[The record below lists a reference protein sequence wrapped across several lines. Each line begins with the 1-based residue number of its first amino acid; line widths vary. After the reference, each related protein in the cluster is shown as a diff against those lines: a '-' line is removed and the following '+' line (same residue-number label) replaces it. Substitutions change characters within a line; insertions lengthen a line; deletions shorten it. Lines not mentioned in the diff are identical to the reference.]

1 MKEGQGYKKFCRK
14 MTITMKT
21 MKHAMSIHFLLTH
34 SKHRHACIHA
44 RTHAHTHTHTHTHI
58 HTQIQRN
65 LYSHDNHTF
74 GITANSNGRMH
85 SSTFTHPYILT
96 LSHSVI
102 TYQEKDLKYLAP

>member
-44 RTHAHTHTHTHTHI
+44 HTHT

-85 SSTFTHPYILT
+85 SSTFTHPYIFT
-96 LSHSVI
+96 LSHSVM